1 MERAYIYGDSL
12 LKATVPDEE
21 MHYHFHL
28 PEVMA
33 QYPSDRL
40 EVVNRAKM
48 GATVTKGLS
57 LVAHDAARGIDARW
71 ALVAY
76 GGNDSDFDWPAI
88 ADAPDQEHL
97 PRTALPEF
105 VEKLRC
111 AARMLRDA
119 GVQPVL
125 MTLPPIDSARYFDF
139 ISRRSDGQ
147 RILTWLGDV
156 GRIYLPPSGD
166 VFRRRGSPG
175 YGRGSA
181 AHRRPAAVPAAAR
194 PAPAHRSRRHPSDHA
209 RLPPS
214 FRHAGRLGAG
224 TTALTGEKEQKL
236 WFIL

>member
-33 QYPSDRL
+33 QYPTDRL

-57 LVAHDAARGIDARW
+57 LVEHDVQRGMDARW

-156 GRIYLPPSGD
+156 GRIYRHQELYSDTVAALAMSEGLPLID
-166 VFRRRGSPG
+166 VRRQFLPLRDLPRLIAADGIHLTMPG
-175 YGRGSA
+175 YRRLFDTLA
-181 AHRRPAAVPAAAR
+181 AWVREQ
-194 PAPAHRSRRHPSDHA
+194 
-209 RLPPS
+209 LP
-214 FRHAGRLGAG
+214 
-224 TTALTGEKEQKL
+224 
-236 WFIL
+236 

>member
-57 LVAHDAARGIDARW
+57 LVAHDAARGRDARW

-156 GRIYLPPSGD
+156 GRIYRHQELYSDTVAALAMSEGLPLID
-166 VFRRRGSPG
+166 VRRQFLPLRDLPRLIAADGIHLTMPG
-175 YGRGSA
+175 YRRLFDTLA
-181 AHRRPAAVPAAAR
+181 AWVREQ
-194 PAPAHRSRRHPSDHA
+194 
-209 RLPPS
+209 LP
-214 FRHAGRLGAG
+214 
-224 TTALTGEKEQKL
+224 
-236 WFIL
+236 

>member
-21 MHYHFHL
+21 MRYHFHL

-33 QYPSDRL
+33 QYPTDRL

-57 LVAHDAARGIDARW
+57 LVEHDAARGIDARW

-88 ADAPDQEHL
+88 AAAPEEEHL
-97 PRTALPEF
+97 PHTVLPEF
-105 VEKLRC
+105 IEKLRC
-111 AARMLRDA
+111 AVQELASA

-125 MTLPPIDSARYFDF
+125 MTLPPIDSVRYFNF

-147 RILTWLGDV
+147 RILDWLGDV
-156 GRIYLPPSGD
+156 GRIYRHQEMYSDAVAALAMGEGLPLID
-166 VFRRRGSPG
+166 VRRQFLPLRDLPRLIAADGIHLTMPG
-175 YGRGSA
+175 YRQLFDTLA
-181 AHRRPAAVPAAAR
+181 DWVR
-194 PAPAHRSRRHPSDHA
+194 A
-209 RLPPS
+209 RL
-214 FRHAGRLGAG
+214 
-224 TTALTGEKEQKL
+224 
-236 WFIL
+236 

>member
-21 MHYHFHL
+21 MRYHFHL

-33 QYPSDRL
+33 HYPTDRL

-57 LVAHDAARGIDARW
+57 LVEHDAARGIDARW

-88 ADAPDQEHL
+88 AAAPEEEHL
-97 PRTALPEF
+97 PHTVLPEF

-111 AARMLRDA
+111 VVKILCDA

-125 MTLPPIDSARYFDF
+125 MTLPPIDSVRYFNF
-139 ISRRSDGQ
+139 ISRRSDSQ
-147 RILTWLGDV
+147 RILDWLGDV
-156 GRIYLPPSGD
+156 GRIYRHQEMYSDAVAALAMGEGLPLID
-166 VFRRRGSPG
+166 VRRQFLPLRDLPRLIAADGIHLTMPG
-175 YGRGSA
+175 YRQLFDTLA
-181 AHRRPAAVPAAAR
+181 DWVREQ
-194 PAPAHRSRRHPSDHA
+194 
-209 RLPPS
+209 LP
-214 FRHAGRLGAG
+214 
-224 TTALTGEKEQKL
+224 
-236 WFIL
+236 

>member
-1 MERAYIYGDSL
+1 MERAFIYGDSL
-12 LKATVPDEE
+12 LKATMPDAD
-21 MHYHFHL
+21 MRYHFHL

-48 GATVTKGLS
+48 GATVTKGLA
-57 LVAHDAARGIDARW
+57 LVKHDVQRGMDARW

-156 GRIYLPPSGD
+156 GRIYRHQELYSDTVAALALSEGLPLID
-166 VFRRRGSPG
+166 VRRQFLPLRDLPRLIAADGIHLTMPG
-175 YGRGSA
+175 YRRLFDTLA
-181 AHRRPAAVPAAAR
+181 AWVREQ
-194 PAPAHRSRRHPSDHA
+194 
-209 RLPPS
+209 LP
-214 FRHAGRLGAG
+214 
-224 TTALTGEKEQKL
+224 
-236 WFIL
+236 

>member
-76 GGNDSDFDWPAI
+76 GGNDSDFDWEAI
-88 ADAPDQEHL
+88 AAAPEQEHL
-97 PRTALPEF
+97 PHTVLPEF
-105 VEKLRC
+105 IEKLRC
-111 AARMLRDA
+111 AVQELASA

-125 MTLPPIDSARYFDF
+125 MTLPPIDGQRDFQF
-139 ISRRSDGQ
+139 ISRRADGGS
-147 RILTWLGDV
+147 ILRWLGDV
-156 GRIYLPPSGD
+156 GRIYRHQELYSDAVAALAMTEGLPLID
-166 VFRRRGSPG
+166 VRRQFLPMRDLSRYIAADGIHLTMTG
-175 YGRGSA
+175 YRCLFDTLAGWIRE
-181 AHRRPAAVPAAAR
+181 
-194 PAPAHRSRRHPSDHA
+194 
-209 RLPPS
+209 RL
-214 FRHAGRLGAG
+214 
-224 TTALTGEKEQKL
+224 
-236 WFIL
+236 